1 MAVTHINSIKF
12 YFFQCLLAFI
22 HCLLSISFHFS
33 RLTGSIDVCTLS
45 IFGMTL
51 KSYRAQTQKA
61 SVGIFKTYASCLTL
75 QMASI
80 PLLITILLGG
90 LPFLLAAPNIQVSNQ
105 VLFVWD

>member
-1 MAVTHINSIKF
+1 MDSI
-12 YFFQCLLAFI
+12 YMLL

-33 RLTGSIDVCTLS
+33 RLTASIDLCTLS